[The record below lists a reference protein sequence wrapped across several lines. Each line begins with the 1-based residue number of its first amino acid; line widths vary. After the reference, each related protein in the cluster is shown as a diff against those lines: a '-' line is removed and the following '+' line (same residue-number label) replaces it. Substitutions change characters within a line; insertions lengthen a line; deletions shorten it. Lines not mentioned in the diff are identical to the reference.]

1 MMEHREPPEVDSG
14 GSAQEEARRNA
25 PYEEEVMA
33 LPVRGDAC
41 SAFVALAAHTSSR
54 ENEVQP
60 LGSGR
65 VYTDEYTSTKRGV

>member
-1 MMEHREPPEVDSG
+1 
-14 GSAQEEARRNA
+14 
-25 PYEEEVMA
+25 MA